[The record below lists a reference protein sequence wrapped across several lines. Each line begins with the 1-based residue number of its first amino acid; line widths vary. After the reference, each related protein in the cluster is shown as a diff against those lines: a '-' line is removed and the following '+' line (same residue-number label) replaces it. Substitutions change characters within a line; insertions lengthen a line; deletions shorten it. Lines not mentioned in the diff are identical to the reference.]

1 MILTE
6 KNKRNF
12 WRKVDKK
19 GCGECWNWTGSKQ
32 PSGYGM
38 IKIEKRAHLAHRISW
53 VIARGEIT
61 SPQVL
66 HKCDNRSCVNPS
78 HLFLGT
84 NADNMR
90 DMVQKGRSAKGDK
103 SSSRLNMHSRPRGD
117 GHWARINPE
126 KFRAFQKRRLA
137 VADKKKPKNTEKQ

>member
-1 MILTE
+1 MIITE

-19 GCGECWNWTGSKQ
+19 GADECWNWTGSKQ

-103 SSSRLNMHSRPRGD
+103 SSSRLNMHSRPRGNA
-117 GHWARINPE
+117 HWARINPE
-126 KFRAFQKRRLA
+126 KFRAFQKRRSA
-137 VADKKKPKNTEKQ
+137 GADEKKFKNAEKQ